1 VKQRKSCK
9 DSESVKEDCLPQ
21 VGERP
26 LRLGYAWGDS
36 RSLFGLALLF
46 VIEGLMFYTQVADQI
61 LPYFPRTTLSAI
73 SPGRARSLRRETNRP
88 LSYRQRLRQA
98 APNIIL
104 SSDARA
110 VASSSGV
117 TRIQLTFDR
126 CFVPKERG
134 INEDTRKLVI
144 RLPKTEALRANE
156 DDP

>member
-1 VKQRKSCK
+1 M
-9 DSESVKEDCLPQ
+9 KEDCLPQ

-73 SPGRARSLRRETNRP
+73 SPGRARSLRRKTNRP

-104 SSDARA
+104 SSTPERWRA
-110 VASSSGV
+110 H
-117 TRIQLTFDR
+117 
-126 CFVPKERG
+126 
-134 INEDTRKLVI
+134 
-144 RLPKTEALRANE
+144 RA
-156 DDP
+156 